1 MSTVPAGA
9 NATIPL
15 ARALSKP
22 PAIGLA
28 ISRTGVLGNPRT
40 TLPAASAVHL
50 QLRLAT
56 LPIRRTFYNSPGSG
70 DQGRGGDGNRGS
82 GGWGFSSGQPSGS
95 GSYGNQSTGPRR
107 PLPGFTPRQTNY
119 PYPSS
124 PSSQTS
130 APSRSPQGGFPSAYG
145 SQSNATSTSGG
156 QYPPSTAAYPP
167 GPIFSSRRPPSGGRG
182 DSGYIPAAGFARH
195 SPNGSGGGGSSS
207 ISNRLRAAYKRKD
220 PLDEFYV
227 RDEQINVRTITY
239 INAEGQLEGTRTV
252 TDVLA
257 SINRDVYTLV
267 LVHGASDP
275 PKCRLMSKE
284 RLIAEYKSRKGLT
297 KKSTAAATTS
307 NDHPGGS
314 KKATGKHAPQHSSSH
329 LAHNNNHTSS
339 HHGGTQ
345 KLLFGSTISD
355 HDLGH
360 KLKHAREFF
369 AKGRSLEVTVV
380 NKGKRGQADQS
391 GQVMQRILDQLAY
404 LSTIKKEPLQ
414 EGRNL
419 RATLQPRPNA
429 AKIYARELEEKEE
442 EKMEE
447 VAAEVAATA
456 G

>member
-1 MSTVPAGA
+1 MSAVPAGA

-22 PAIGLA
+22 SAIGLA
-28 ISRTGVLGNPRT
+28 ISRT

-82 GGWGFSSGQPSGS
+82 GGWGFNSGQPIGS
-95 GSYGNQSTGPRR
+95 GSYSNQSTGPRR
-107 PLPGFTPRQTNY
+107 PLPNFTPRQTNY

-124 PSSQTS
+124 PSSPSS
-130 APSRSPQGGFPSAYG
+130 APSRPPQGGFPSAYG
-145 SQSNATSTSGG
+145 SQSNATSVNGG
-156 QYPPSTAAYPP
+156 HYPPSTAAYPP
-167 GPIFSSRRPPSGGRG
+167 GPVFPSRRPPSGGRG

-195 SPNGSGGGGSSS
+195 SPSGPGGGGGSS

-220 PLDEFYV
+220 PLDELYV

-252 TDVLA
+252 ADVLA
-257 SINRDVYTLV
+257 SINRDMYTLV

-297 KKSTAAATTS
+297 KKSTAATTS
-307 NDHPGGS
+307 SDHLDGS

-329 LAHNNNHTSS
+329 PAHKTNNHTSS

-404 LSTIKKEPLQ
+404 LSTVKKEPLQ